1 MTDTKR
7 ALLTILN
14 PDATVPQLE
23 EAADELRAAHP
34 ERPRAYLV
42 TLLAAEALQAR
53 AALEPLQCRLATL
66 EQTHAKHLLESCE
79 SCVWQDG
86 DMCRRFSE
94 PHERIGF
101 CRAGYKPNRL
111 RPGIGS
117 SLPSPVVESWTS

>member
-1 MTDTKR
+1 MTDTTR

-23 EAADELRAAHP
+23 EAADQLCAAHP

-42 TLLAAEALQAR
+42 TLLAAEALEAR
-53 AALEPLQCRLATL
+53 AALKPLQRRLETL
-66 EQTHAKHLLESCE
+66 EEARAKHLSESCE
-79 SCVWQDG
+79 SCVWRDG

-101 CRAGYKPNRL
+101 CRAGYKPNRM
-111 RPGIGS
+111 RPEVGRS
-117 SLPSPVVESWTS
+117 RPSPVVESWTS